1 VDRHLGTMLREL
13 ARLHMDHGFLR
24 PGSVSARSAR
34 SAKRVRVARDRR
46 SDRMD
51 RRMPGLT
58 DKGNRARVD
67 RRRAA

>member
-1 VDRHLGTMLREL
+1 MDRHLGTMLREL

-24 PGSVSARSAR
+24 PGSVSSG
-34 SAKRVRVARDRR
+34 SAKGVRRAPDRH
-46 SDRMD
+46 SDRMP
-51 RRMPGLT
+51 RLT

>member
-24 PGSVSARSAR
+24 PGSVSPG
-34 SAKRVRVARDRR
+34 SAKRVRLGRDRR

-58 DKGNRARVD
+58 DNRARVD

>member
-24 PGSVSARSAR
+24 PGSVSPGSAR
-34 SAKRVRVARDRR
+34 RVRLARDRR

>member
-24 PGSVSARSAR
+24 PGSESARSAR
-34 SAKRVRVARDRR
+34 RVRLARDRR